1 MAILND
7 FLKIYSNQSTMVL
20 YRSAIFKFIEFVY
33 EIPRI
38 NVRLTNDERVKL
50 EKMTNKYFN
59 DKRDISKDLLNFVVS
74 MNGSTPPKSAK
85 TYYGCIKEFLLFN
98 GGELSHRDLKMIK
111 NKLPRGGAR
120 TEEID
125 LDNTLINQIIEHMD
139 IKGKALVLILASSGM
154 RIGEALQIK
163 LDDINMEAVPT
174 LINIRG
180 EYTKTGSQRHTFIS
194 KETKTVLD
202 EWLKVRESYLKSAQ
216 NRNKGLIKN
225 GKGNEKSLDDNRLF
239 PFSYSVAEQM
249 WKNALDKSENL
260 SYDKSTGRKKVRIH
274 ALRKFFRSHLTVGC
288 PLDIV
293 EALMG
298 HEGYL
303 TDAYRRYNTKQIGEI
318 YLKYEHLL
326 NITMPKDIQ
335 KIESEFKE
343 DLNNNRKLLEDIF
356 IENRELKNRL
366 TAMEENSNKFEYIL
380 QCLVDGKQPEKLTL
394 VNGKLV
400 FTGE

>member
-33 EIPRI
+33 EIPRANI
-38 NVRLTNDERVKL
+38 RLTKDERVKL

-59 DKRDISKDLLNFVVS
+59 DERDISKDLLNFVVS

-85 TYYGCIKEFLLFN
+85 TYYGCVKEFLLFN

-125 LDNTLINQIIEHMD
+125 LDITIINQILDHMD
-139 IKGKALVLILASSGM
+139 VKGKALVLILASSGM
-154 RIGEALQIK
+154 RIGEALQIE
-163 LDDINMEAVPT
+163 LDDINMETTPVS
-174 LINIRG
+174 IHIRG
-180 EYTKTGSQRHTFIS
+180 DYTKNGKQRDTFIS
-194 KETKTVLD
+194 KEAKTTLE
-202 EWLKVRESYLKSAQ
+202 EWIKVRESYLVSAQ
-216 NRNKGLIKN
+216 NRNNGLVKS
-225 GKGNEKSLDDNRLF
+225 GKGRPKNENDNRVF

-274 ALRKFFRSHLTVGC
+274 ALRKFFRSHLAVGC
-288 PLDIV
+288 SLDIV

-318 YLKYEHLL
+318 YLKHEHLL

-335 KIESEFKE
+335 EIQSEFNNE
-343 DLNNNRKLLEDIF
+343 LNNNRKLLEDLF
-356 IENRELKNRL
+356 IENKDLKNRL
-366 TAMEENSNKFEYIL
+366 SVMEDDSGKFEYIL
-380 QCLVDGKQPEKLTL
+380 QCLISGKQPEKLTL
-394 VNGKLV
+394 VNGKLI
-400 FTGE
+400 FTGK